1 MAEAEREIPDAR
13 REPTDIGEGFIW
25 GAVGVCLGTLVLC
38 AGMVLAL
45 YPKSLSDVRLRL
57 PLPVYPAPR
66 LQPSPADDM
75 RAFYAEEMRRL
86 NGTGWVDRAHGIV
99 HIPIDEAMR
108 EVAQEGIAGWPAAQP
123 DARPPVPA
131 TRGKA
136 P

>member
-1 MAEAEREIPDAR
+1 MGEPKRAIPDAR

-25 GAVGVCLGTLVLC
+25 AAVGTCLGTLIFC
-38 AGMVLAL
+38 AGVVIGL

-66 LQPSPADDM
+66 LQPNPAADM
-75 RAFYAEEMRRL
+75 RVFYAEEMRRL
-86 NGTGWVDRAHGIV
+86 NGTGWVDQAHGIV

-123 DARPPVPA
+123 DARHSAPARPGKPP
-131 TRGKA
+131 
-136 P
+136 